1 MIPIYRHGDNAY
13 IIKDQKLI
21 NHFAKRLDEE
31 PNMEYVQL
39 YMQSLGCDHVLRNE
53 THFMFCETIQDAEIA
68 DVMEPY
74 HHDMEL
80 WDNTL
85 LDGLEDDYD
94 IEISN

>member
-1 MIPIYRHGDNAY
+1 MRPIYRHGDNAY
-13 IIKDQKLI
+13 IIVKQTLI
-21 NHFAKRLDEE
+21 QHFCKVIGEE

-53 THFMFCETIQDAEIA
+53 THFMFCETIQDADI
-68 DVMEPY
+68 D
-74 HHDMEL
+74 DMEL

-94 IEISN
+94 MEISN

>member
-1 MIPIYRHGDNAY
+1 MRSIYRHGDGAY
-13 IIKDQKLI
+13 IIVKQTLI
-21 NHFAKRLDEE
+21 QHFCKVIGEP

-53 THFMFCETIQDAEIA
+53 THFMFCETIQDAEI
-68 DVMEPY
+68 D
-74 HHDMEL
+74 DMEL

-94 IEISN
+94 MEISN

>member
-1 MIPIYRHGDNAY
+1 MRSVYRHGDGAY
-13 IIKDQKLI
+13 IIVKQTPI
-21 NHFAKRLDEE
+21 QHFAKVIGEQ

-53 THFMFCETIQDAEIA
+53 THFMFCETIQDAEI
-68 DVMEPY
+68 D
-74 HHDMEL
+74 DIEL

-94 IEISN
+94 FIDTN

>member
-1 MIPIYRHGDNAY
+1 MRSIYRHGDGAY
-13 IIKDQKLI
+13 IIVKQTLI
-21 NHFAKRLDEE
+21 QHFCKVIGEQ

-53 THFMFCETIQDAEIA
+53 THFMFCETIQDAEI
-68 DVMEPY
+68 D
-74 HHDMEL
+74 DMEL

-94 IEISN
+94 MEISN

>member
-1 MIPIYRHGDNAY
+1 MRSVYRHGDGAY
-13 IIKDQKLI
+13 IIVKQTPI
-21 NHFAKRLDEE
+21 QHFAKVIGEQ

-53 THFMFCETIQDAEIA
+53 NHIMFCETIQDAEII
-68 DVMEPY
+68 DD
-74 HHDMEL
+74 DMEL

-94 IEISN
+94 FIDTN

>member
-1 MIPIYRHGDNAY
+1 MRSIYRHGDGAY
-13 IIKDQKLI
+13 IIVKQTPI
-21 NHFAKRLDEE
+21 QHFAKVIGEQ

-53 THFMFCETIQDAEIA
+53 THFMFCETIQDAEI
-68 DVMEPY
+68 D
-74 HHDMEL
+74 DMEL

-94 IEISN
+94 FIDTN

>member
-1 MIPIYRHGDNAY
+1 MIPIYRHGDSAY
-13 IIKDQKLI
+13 IIVKQTLI
-21 NHFAKRLDEE
+21 QHFSKVIGEA

-53 THFMFCETIQDAEIA
+53 THFMFCETIQDAEI
-68 DVMEPY
+68 D
-74 HHDMEL
+74 DMEL

-94 IEISN
+94 FIDTN

>member
-1 MIPIYRHGDNAY
+1 MRSIYRHGDGAY
-13 IIKDQKLI
+13 IIVKQTLI
-21 NHFAKRLDEE
+21 QHFAKVIGEQ

-53 THFMFCETIQDAEIA
+53 THFMFCETIQDVEI
-68 DVMEPY
+68 D
-74 HHDMEL
+74 DMEL

>member
-1 MIPIYRHGDNAY
+1 MIPIYRHGDSAY
-13 IIKDQKLI
+13 IIVKQTLI
-21 NHFAKRLDEE
+21 QHFSKVIGEA

-53 THFMFCETIQDAEIA
+53 THFMFCETIQDAEI
-68 DVMEPY
+68 D
-74 HHDMEL
+74 DMEL

-94 IEISN
+94 MEISN

>member
-1 MIPIYRHGDNAY
+1 MRSVYRHGDGAY
-13 IIKDQKLI
+13 IIVKQTPI
-21 NHFAKRLDEE
+21 QHFAKVIGEQ

-53 THFMFCETIQDAEIA
+53 THFMFCETIQDAEI
-68 DVMEPY
+68 D
-74 HHDMEL
+74 DIEL

>member
-1 MIPIYRHGDNAY
+1 MRSVYRHGDGAY
-13 IIKDQKLI
+13 IIVKQTPI
-21 NHFAKRLDEE
+21 QHFAKVIGEQ

-53 THFMFCETIQDAEIA
+53 THFMFCETIQDAEII
-68 DVMEPY
+68 DD
-74 HHDMEL
+74 DMEL

-94 IEISN
+94 FIDTN